1 MNGENT
7 LLINGTKNVPFI
19 CSSYVLELLIDNG
32 QCDIF
37 LNSVSNVVLRKHLP
51 YALRPH
57 AHSMFYHQ
65 WSKPYSYDHLLKEN
79 GKCVRKT

>member
-7 LLINGTKNVPFI
+7 LLINGTKN
-19 CSSYVLELLIDNG
+19 VLELLIDNG

-37 LNSVSNVVLRKHLP
+37 LNSVSNVELRKHLP

>member
-7 LLINGTKNVPFI
+7 LLINGTNN
-19 CSSYVLELLIDNG
+19 VLELLIDNG